1 MYVGNYD
8 FWYESSQLVQSLLK
22 NKNKRNQEKIE
33 ELQAFISRFAANRSK
48 SKQAT
53 SRRKLLD
60 KLSVEEIPCSTRRYP
75 FVGFQP
81 ERDLGKDIL
90 TVKNISKTVD
100 GVKLLDNVYF
110 TLSKTDKVALVGEKS
125 WPKPPC
131 LKSSWVSWSLTKA
144 RSNGACPPPAAT
156 CPRTTPTTLKA
167 VPWSWWTGSGSTP

>member
-1 MYVGNYD
+1 MAQALFGNPDIVMLDEPTNNLDIASINWLRIPSGFPGTVIAVSHDRHFLNTVCTHIVDIDYGKIKMYVGNYD

-75 FVGFQP
+75 
-81 ERDLGKDIL
+81 
-90 TVKNISKTVD
+90 
-100 GVKLLDNVYF
+100 
-110 TLSKTDKVALVGEKS
+110 S
-125 WPKPPC
+125 WA
-131 LKSSWVSWSLTKA
+131 SSRSGIWVRIFS
-144 RSNGACPPPAAT
+144 P
-156 CPRTTPTTLKA
+156 
-167 VPWSWWTGSGSTP
+167 